1 MVGSRYAGLYQKG
14 TDSEESDVSP
24 PRRKRL
30 GSDSSPPRRQRP
42 GESIMSSPRRRRH
55 DSDSS
60 PQRRRHDS
68 DSSPQRSK
76 RRDTDISPPRMKRQ
90 QNNSDNSPSHKF
102 TEKGSSQRME
112 RKMTTK
118 EYLVARKHGKLKKDT
133 PEEAARKQRESVLQ
147 QHAEEK
153 HQQWKHGVKQVQDYK
168 QKLADETHEMG
179 KAFARTADDI
189 DMNEQLKVII
199 RKEDP
204 MLEYMMKKETRIG
217 SQSTKPVFKGPFPPN
232 RLNIRPG
239 YRWDGVDRSSGFEKR
254 WFDHQN
260 NKRANAED
268 AYKWSVSDM

>member
-1 MVGSRYAGLYQKG
+1 MVGSRYGGLYHKD

-60 PQRRRHDS
+60 PQR
-68 DSSPQRSK
+68 SK

-90 QNNSDNSPSHKF
+90 QNSDASPSQKF
-102 TEKGSSQRME
+102 TENSQKGSGQRVE

-118 EYLVARKHGKLKKDT
+118 EYLAARKHGKLKKDT
-133 PEEAARKQRESVLQ
+133 PEDAARKQRESVLQ
-147 QHAEEK
+147 QNAEEK

-168 QKLADETHEMG
+168 QKLADDEHEMG

-204 MLEYMMKKETRIG
+204 MLEYMMKKETRLG
-217 SQSTKPVFKGPFPPN
+217 GQSAKPVFKGPFPPN

-254 WFDHQN
+254 WFEHQN
-260 NKRANAED
+260 NKRANEED